1 MEHRVQFS
9 DLSSFKQ
16 GFTGSEI
23 PSVSVNQD
31 SPTSLYQVIG
41 RRWTEE
47 LVLHAMEELEAAR
60 KEHGSFKLELI
71 C

>member
-1 MEHRVQFS
+1 MKFY
-9 DLSSFKQ
+9 LFL
-16 GFTGSEI
+16 
-23 PSVSVNQD
+23 
-31 SPTSLYQVIG
+31 SPTSQVIG

>member
-1 MEHRVQFS
+1 MKFYLF
-9 DLSSFKQ
+9 LSPSFL
-16 GFTGSEI
+16 
-23 PSVSVNQD
+23 
-31 SPTSLYQVIG
+31 SLSQVIG